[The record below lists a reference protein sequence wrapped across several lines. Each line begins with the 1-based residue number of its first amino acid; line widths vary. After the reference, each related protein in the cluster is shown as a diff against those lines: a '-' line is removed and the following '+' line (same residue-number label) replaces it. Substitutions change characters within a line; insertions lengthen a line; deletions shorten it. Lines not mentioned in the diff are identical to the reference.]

1 MKFIFI
7 TGIIFFIGSLFLL
20 PYSLK
25 KLEVGQHGTIVKMK
39 IERMPSSCI
48 GANIHY
54 YVSFSYNNKR
64 YEKQTRGG
72 FCEQHYIGE
81 LVDVKMI
88 PGEDTILW
96 PFDSGIGDILSLIG
110 LGLFGLSV
118 SIGVVVKSLPLK
130 NATR

>member
-7 TGIIFFIGSLFLL
+7 TGLIFFIGSFFLL
-20 PYSLK
+20 PNCLK

-39 IERMPSSCI
+39 IEKMPSSCI
-48 GANIHY
+48 GTKVPY

-72 FCEQHYIGE
+72 FCEKHYIGE
-81 LVDVKMI
+81 LVDIKMI

-96 PFDSGIGDILSLIG
+96 PFDSGVGDILSLIV
-110 LGLFGLSV
+110 LGVFGLSI
-118 SIGVVVKSLPLK
+118 SIGVVVKSWH
-130 NATR
+130 